1 MATKFDKESKIQAV
15 TKHDTRHFINSM
27 NNDTTSQEKNGI
39 YFHNIT
45 SQKNKRKIETNIE
58 NSNTYCTYYTI

>member
-1 MATKFDKESKIQAV
+1 MATKLDKESKIQAV
-15 TKHDTRHFINSM
+15 IKHDTRHFINTL